1 MGEDF
6 DLQKKMKKYIDSDSM
21 EGIYNEHRLI
31 NKQISAKKMAEIKKK
46 IEDRIATKQEYEIYE
61 WNKRFSARRRE
72 GVKQFWNQER
82 ERIIHGDDFTRGWT
96 SEQIKDILNGSI
108 PKFDGRAV
116 QGHHS
121 YSAAKYPQLADK
133 GEIIY
138 PAH

>member
-1 MGEDF
+1 
-6 DLQKKMKKYIDSDSM
+6 
-21 EGIYNEHRLI
+21 
-31 NKQISAKKMAEIKKK
+31 MAEIKKK
-46 IEDRIATKQEYEIYE
+46 IEDRIATKQKYEIYE

-82 ERIIHGDDFTRGWT
+82 ERIINEDNFTRGWT

-108 PKFDGRAV
+108 PKFDGRAI

-138 PAH
+138 PATLNEHLKGWHGGNFKNSVPVEPIININDF